1 MGAITYIIYFLILLS
16 IVVSIH
22 EYGHYYF
29 AKRFGVGVTVF
40 SIGMGKEL
48 FGWTD
53 KSGTRWKF
61 SALPLGGYVKFFGDH
76 NIFSDYNREEL
87 RKKYNKEDQKK
98 LLAFKPLYQRNLIAF
113 GGPLANFIL
122 AFFILLFIFMF
133 VGKDFTPA
141 KINKIQTESPAEK
154 YGLKQNDILLNIDG
168 NKVESILDVPKFIM
182 LSNNEFIDFV
192 VLRSGDEYLLKVKP
206 NKINTKDDLGNLI
219 QKRIVGIEI
228 GKNGDINH
236 VKLGLVKAAYYSL
249 NEIIFLSKKTLS
261 MIWGFIQKIWG
272 KGYGDLNQLGGPIKI
287 AQITGEVAKMGVL
300 PLIMLISF
308 ISISLGLV
316 NLLPIPLLDGGH
328 IMLNTIEWIRG
339 KEFNRTTLD
348 FAFRIGLFSLA
359 SLIIFTTL
367 NDIRQLLAF

>member
-122 AFFILLFIFMF
+122 AFFILLFVFMF